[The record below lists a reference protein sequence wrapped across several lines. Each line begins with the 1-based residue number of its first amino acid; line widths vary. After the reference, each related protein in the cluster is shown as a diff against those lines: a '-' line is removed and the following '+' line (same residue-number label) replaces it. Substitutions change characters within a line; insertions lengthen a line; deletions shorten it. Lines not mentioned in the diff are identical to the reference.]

1 MKELLNE
8 WKKFLNEGYAYL
20 DSDGD
25 KQVLPDEIIKYYLDT
40 LEKSELGT
48 FYEETNAGV
57 PNFYDRGGAFDTVA
71 EIVVRNL
78 NLNRAPDSVKKH
90 YSQLRATY
98 DLESV
103 LVKYAKENQLHKK
116 YDMLRGYGENY

>member
-25 KQVLPDEIIKYYLDT
+25 EQVLPDEIIDYYLDT
-40 LEKSELGT
+40 LGKQRLGT
-48 FYEETNAGV
+48 YLKYTNDGV
-57 PNFYDRGGAFDTVA
+57 PNFYDSYGPFDTVA
-71 EIVVRNL
+71 QMVVRSLEVNK
-78 NLNRAPDSVKKH
+78 NQWAKKID
-90 YSQLRATY
+90 YSQLGATY

-103 LVKYAKENQLHKK
+103 LVKYAKDNQLHKNPK
-116 YDMLRGYGENY
+116 YDMRRGEGE

>member
-8 WKKFLNEGYAYL
+8 WRKFLNEGYAYL

-40 LEKSELGT
+40 LGKQRLGT
-48 FYEETNAGV
+48 YLEYTNDGV
-57 PNFYDRGGAFDTVA
+57 PNFYDSHGAFDTVA
-71 EIVVRNL
+71 QIVVRNL
-78 NLNRAPDSVKKH
+78 NLKAAPVKID
-90 YSQLRATY
+90 YSQLGATY

>member
-8 WKKFLNEGYAYL
+8 WRKFLNEGYDYL

-25 KQVLPDEIIKYYLDT
+25 EQVLPQEIIDYYLVT
-40 LEKSELGT
+40 LGKQRLGT
-48 FYEETNAGV
+48 YLQYTNDGK
-57 PNFYDRGGAFDTVA
+57 PNFYDSHGAFHTVA
-71 EIVVRNL
+71 KMVVGDLDL
-78 NLNRAPDSVKKH
+78 NS

-103 LVKYAKENQLHKK
+103 LVNYAKENQLHKK
-116 YDMLRGYGENY
+116 YKMRDGEGE

>member
-8 WKKFLNEGYAYL
+8 WRKFLNEGYAYL

-40 LEKSELGT
+40 LGKLHLGT
-48 FYEETNAGV
+48 FYSETNAGV
-57 PNFYDRGGAFDTVA
+57 PNFYVDGGAFDTVA
-71 EIVVRNL
+71 EIVVRDFNL
-78 NLNRAPDSVKKH
+78 NAAPVKID
-90 YSQLRATY
+90 YSQLGATY